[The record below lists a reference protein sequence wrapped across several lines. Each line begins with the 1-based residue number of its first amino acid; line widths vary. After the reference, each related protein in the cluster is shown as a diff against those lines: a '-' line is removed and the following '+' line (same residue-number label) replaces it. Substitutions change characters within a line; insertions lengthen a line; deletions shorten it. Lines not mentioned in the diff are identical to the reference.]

1 MLKLKFCETLIVPIQ
16 CSNDSTSL
24 LPNQQMPTSKPPNC
38 IIYVRN
44 TLAKNP
50 IGLSPLLRGGVDST
64 LDCRAGGH
72 GIESYT
78 VLG

>member
-1 MLKLKFCETLIVPIQ
+1 MHFLYGTYYLFRGTRYKIHGVLEKSCSGHDTKF
-16 CSNDSTSL
+16 
-24 LPNQQMPTSKPPNC
+24 
-38 IIYVRN
+38 R
-44 TLAKNP
+44 
-50 IGLSPLLRGGVDST
+50 PLLRGGVDST